1 MVPICAE
8 LLAPCKL
15 LELEIA
21 LVLFNL
27 TKGVL
32 PEPEVPAIVTL
43 PTAALLLPEMM
54 LVPAPVNSVAPV

>member
-8 LLAPCKL
+8 LLDPCKL
-15 LELEIA
+15 LELDMA
-21 LVLFNL
+21 FTLFNL
-27 TKGVL
+27 TTGVL

-54 LVPAPVNSVAPV
+54 LVPEPVNSVAPV

>member
-15 LELEIA
+15 LALEMA
-21 LVLFNL
+21 FTLSNL
-27 TKGVL
+27 TTGVL
-32 PEPEVPAIVTL
+32 PVPVPPATVTV

-54 LVPAPVNSVAPV
+54 LVPPPTNSVAPV